1 MKVACEPRL
10 PAELPKMLDGI
21 RKINKSYPLLTTK
34 VEESGEHILIGTGEL
49 YMVFNIYIFIYY
61 RIAFYMIFGKCMQ
74 KLKLKF
80 LIHASLYVRQSSIL
94 AVLSVLQKHR
104 IKKTK

>member
-10 PAELPKMLDGI
+10 PSELPKMLDGI

-49 YMVFNIYIFIYY
+49 YMVFF
-61 RIAFYMIFGKCMQ
+61 
-74 KLKLKF
+74 KF
-80 LIHASLYVRQSSIL
+80 
-94 AVLSVLQKHR
+94 
-104 IKKTK
+104 